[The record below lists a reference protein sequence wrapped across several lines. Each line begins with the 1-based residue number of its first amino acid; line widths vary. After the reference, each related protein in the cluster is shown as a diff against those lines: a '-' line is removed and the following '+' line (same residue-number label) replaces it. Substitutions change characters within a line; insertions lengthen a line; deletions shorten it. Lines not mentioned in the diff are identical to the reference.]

1 MKKFDALV
9 CKPGPNQY
17 TVDDSWKST
26 VPGYTEALSP
36 WDNPNI
42 QTVGCDASGN
52 KYVLDKAVV
61 QGTEISSVNAALDTS
76 NNQWVVN
83 ITLNGAGTSA
93 FGALTTSQYSKYFSG
108 YQGGS
113 EDDAVLDQIG
123 ITLDGDISSAPETN
137 GALTSGSFQITGPA
151 PNGFSQAEA
160 TQLQNVLKF
169 GSLPLTFQLQ
179 SELYISPQTGHASLS
194 AGLLAGILG
203 LILVV
208 IYLFYYYRGLGI
220 VSVSSLVIAALLAY
234 FSVVLLSKYQNF
246 TMSLSAIAGLVVAI
260 GITADSF
267 IVYFERLRDE
277 VRDGKALRPAVEA
290 GWKRA
295 RRTILVSDTVSFLA
309 AVLLYHFATSD
320 VQGFAY
326 TLGLTTIIDVI
337 VVFLFTKP
345 MVTLL
350 AGTKFFSS
358 GSKWSG
364 LDPERLGAKT
374 PWRSG
379 RRTVR
384 SNRTPRPPGG
394 PGRRQHRRQL
404 LDHLQ
409 GGMMAGFGGIAGRL
423 YRGEVSVN
431 FVRRQRMWYTISGL
445 ILLVCVVALLV
456 KGLNFSVDFKGGS
469 TFQFPYTT
477 SQGSQAA
484 VQGEISELVKA
495 NGGGDATV
503 QIASSPLLKSQWL
516 VTTKALP
523 TTPVNLTV
531 KIADAL
537 ETKFNVPPS
546 KMTPSFVGPTWGSQ
560 ITTKAL
566 EALIIF
572 LIVIVA
578 YLSIAFEWR
587 MAIAAFVALM
597 HDIVITIGVYALT
610 GFQVS
615 PTTVIGLLTILGYS
629 LYDTVV
635 VFDKVRE
642 NTAGLL
648 TSQRSTYSDAANLA
662 LNQTLVRSINTS
674 ITALIPVASILF
686 IGAGLLGAGTLKDL
700 ALVLFVG
707 MLSGTYS
714 SICIATPVL
723 ADLKERQPEYK
734 DLAVKVKRRLAGGR
748 RAGDAGSTAASS
760 AVAEAGPRARPDRAA
775 RQLSRTGQHDSDTGN
790 DGDDDGVTVPPTPA
804 RSADATTAATRPAS
818 AGSAGT
824 GGSRPQPRTGGSAQ
838 RRPGARKKR
847 R

>member
-1 MKKFDALV
+1 
-9 CKPGPNQY
+9 
-17 TVDDSWKST
+17 
-26 VPGYTEALSP
+26 
-36 WDNPNI
+36 
-42 QTVGCDASGN
+42 
-52 KYVLDKAVV
+52 
-61 QGTEISSVNAALDTS
+61 
-76 NNQWVVN
+76 
-83 ITLNGAGTSA
+83 
-93 FGALTTSQYSKYFSG
+93 
-108 YQGGS
+108 
-113 EDDAVLDQIG
+113 
-123 ITLDGDISSAPETN
+123 
-137 GALTSGSFQITGPA
+137 
-151 PNGFSQAEA
+151 
-160 TQLQNVLKF
+160 
-169 GSLPLTFQLQ
+169 
-179 SELYISPQTGHASLS
+179 
-194 AGLLAGILG
+194 
-203 LILVV
+203 
-208 IYLFYYYRGLGI
+208 
-220 VSVSSLVIAALLAY
+220 
-234 FSVVLLSKYQNF
+234 
-246 TMSLSAIAGLVVAI
+246 
-260 GITADSF
+260 
-267 IVYFERLRDE
+267 
-277 VRDGKALRPAVEA
+277 
-290 GWKRA
+290 
-295 RRTILVSDTVSFLA
+295 
-309 AVLLYHFATSD
+309 
-320 VQGFAY
+320 
-326 TLGLTTIIDVI
+326 
-337 VVFLFTKP
+337 
-345 MVTLL
+345 
-350 AGTKFFSS
+350 
-358 GSKWSG
+358 
-364 LDPERLGAKT
+364 
-374 PWRSG
+374 
-379 RRTVR
+379 
-384 SNRTPRPPGG
+384 
-394 PGRRQHRRQL
+394 
-404 LDHLQ
+404 
-409 GGMMAGFGGIAGRL
+409 MAGFGGIAGRL

-445 ILLVCVVALLV
+445 ILLVCVVALLT

-484 VQGEISELVKA
+484 VQGEISQLVKA

-523 TTPVNLTV
+523 TSPVNLTV

-537 ETKFNVPPS
+537 ETKFNIPAS

-560 ITTKAL
+560 ITSKAL

-572 LIVIVA
+572 LIVIVG
-578 YLSIAFEWR
+578 YLTIAFEWR
-587 MAIAAFVALM
+587 MAIAAFVALI

-707 MLSGTYS
+707 MLSGAYS

-748 RAGDAGSTAASS
+748 RAADAGSTAASS
-760 AVAEAGPRARPDRAA
+760 AVAEAGPAA
-775 RQLSRTGQHDSDTGN
+775 PAPAGQQLDASADSDG
-790 DGDDDGVTVPPTPA
+790 DSADDDGVTVPPAPA
-804 RSADATTAATRPAS
+804 RAADAAAGATRPAS
-818 AGSAGT
+818 AGAGAGT